1 MASGASGTTHDD
13 RFEAREE
20 LHKAQGQSDTPK
32 DDLLDRGQ
40 QALSRA
46 AESAAIELARERYPR
61 RRIQRRGWAMFAVYC
76 IVLAAAVALSL
87 AAHTMSV
94 LPGDLPFTRELQET
108 TVPGV
113 AGVLTAVSYIGYP
126 LQSGVILAFVVVLLL
141 IFRMPIE
148 ALFVLLTLLADAL
161 GGILK
166 VVVGRQ
172 RPSSSLV
179 HVVQHLGTYSFPSG
193 HVLHYTVF
201 YGFLFFVVA
210 ASFRPSWRRTALL
223 ILLGLP
229 IALVGLSRVY
239 LGEHWA
245 SDVVGGYLIGALCLV
260 PLIWGYL
267 HTRERLAITSRPPFV
282 RRRHHT

>member
-1 MASGASGTTHDD
+1 MAQLANGTRGPGGDECGPDHRQRDKKAPHDETLLEHGQ
-13 RFEAREE
+13 EA
-20 LHKAQGQSDTPK
+20 LGH
-32 DDLLDRGQ
+32 
-40 QALSRA
+40 A
-46 AESAAIELARERYPR
+46 AEAAATEVARERYPH
-61 RRIQRRGWAMFAVYC
+61 RRIQRRGWALFASYC
-76 IVLAAAVALSL
+76 IALAVVVALSL
-87 AAHTMSV
+87 AAHATSV

-108 TVPGV
+108 AIPGV
-113 AGVLTAVSYIGYP
+113 AGFMTAVSFIGYP
-126 LQSGVILAFVVVLLL
+126 VQSAVVLAFVVALLL
-141 IFRMPIE
+141 ILRLPIE
-148 ALFVLLTLLADAL
+148 AVFVLLTLLADAI

-201 YGFLFFVVA
+201 YGTLFFIVA
-210 ASFRPSWRRTALL
+210 VNFKPSWRRTLLLVALA
-223 ILLGLP
+223 LP

-245 SDVVGGYLIGALCLV
+245 SDVVGGYLVGALCLV

-267 HTRERLAITSRPPFV
+267 RVREHLEFVGRPPFV
-282 RRRHHT
+282 RRRAHA